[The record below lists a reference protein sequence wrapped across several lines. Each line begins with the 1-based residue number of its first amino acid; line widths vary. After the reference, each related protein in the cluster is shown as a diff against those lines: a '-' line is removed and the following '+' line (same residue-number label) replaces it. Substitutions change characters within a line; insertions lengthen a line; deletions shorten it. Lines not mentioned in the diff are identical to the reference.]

1 MAPFEVDWSELPKE
15 LLGSVL
21 QYLPYVDIIRF
32 GAVCTSWHSAATD
45 KSYSLAP
52 QLPWLMLPYKVGHEG
67 KESRKFLNLTENKI
81 YQIKLPKEIRHSRCV
96 GSSFGWLVILD
107 RFCRALL
114 MNPFSGAIIHLPPT
128 ETFPDVLSVNRSKP
142 SGEID
147 SYRILRREP
156 DREYSIS
163 AARLRVALMSKAL
176 ITADPLIDNNYMVV
190 AIGFS
195 GLAFCKPGADS
206 WTQLDRT
213 NLRNSFED
221 ILYFNGL
228 LYVLHRRGDI
238 VAWDVIDLPLNES
251 TKVTH
256 PCRMFL
262 LRAPQPIEN
271 WFVRKRYL
279 VESSG
284 DLLQVL
290 LWFREKWGRHNV
302 FDSASCSVCRFDQS
316 SKTWVEVDSLRDRVL
331 FLSPNCAI
339 SLSAHDFPECRENSI
354 YFGEYF
360 WEGWLEC
367 DPNVS
372 HQNLGVFNLEERRF
386 VRYSSCA
393 SQRIKPPLVW
403 VVPNFR

>member
-1 MAPFEVDWSELPKE
+1 MAPFEVDWSELPME

-21 QYLPYVDIIRF
+21 QRLSNVDIIRF
-32 GAVCTSWHSAATD
+32 GALGTSWYSAASD
-45 KSYSLAP
+45 KSYSSAP

-67 KESRKFLNLTENKI
+67 KETRKFC
-81 YQIKLPKEIRHSRCV
+81 H
-96 GSSFGWLVILD
+96 
-107 RFCRALL
+107 ALL

-147 SYRILRREP
+147 SYTIRRREP

-163 AARLRVALMSKAL
+163 AARLRVALMSKA
-176 ITADPLIDNNYMVV
+176 IVTADPLIDDNYMVG

-221 ILYFNGL
+221 VLYFNGL

-251 TKVTH
+251 TKVAH

-262 LRAPQPIEN
+262 LRPPQPIAN

-316 SKTWVEVDSLRDRVL
+316 SNTWV
-331 FLSPNCAI
+331 
-339 SLSAHDFPECRENSI
+339 
-354 YFGEYF
+354 
-360 WEGWLEC
+360 
-367 DPNVS
+367 
-372 HQNLGVFNLEERRF
+372 
-386 VRYSSCA
+386 
-393 SQRIKPPLVW
+393 
-403 VVPNFR
+403 